1 MTTDEHALTNQE
13 KLDEMYE
20 MTLENHDI
28 LKSIKRSTNLSN
40 AFSFLY
46 WIVIIGSIGGAYIF
60 VSPLINSFL
69 ANKDKI
75 QSTIE
80 QVNQVS
86 SMGGAEKE
94 MVNKLMEMQKAKGID
109 PAAVAK

>member
-1 MTTDEHALTNQE
+1 MSTDDHTLTNQE

-20 MTLENHDI
+20 MTMENHEI
-28 LKSIKRSTNLSN
+28 LRSIKRSTNLSN

-60 VSPLINSFL
+60 VSPLISAFL

-75 QSTIE
+75 KSTFE

-86 SMGGAEKE
+86 TMGGAEKE
-94 MVNKLMEMQKAKGID
+94 MVNKLMEMLKAKGID
-109 PAAVAK
+109 PATVAK